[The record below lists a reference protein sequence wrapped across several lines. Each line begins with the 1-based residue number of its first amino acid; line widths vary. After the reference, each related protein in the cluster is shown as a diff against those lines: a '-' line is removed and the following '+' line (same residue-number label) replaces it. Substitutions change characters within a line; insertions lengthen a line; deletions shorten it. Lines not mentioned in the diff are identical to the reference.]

1 MIAISIKNLVK
12 RFGDRV
18 AVDGLSLDVAQGEL
32 VALLGM
38 NGAGKTTT
46 INVLSG
52 LLGADEGDAFIFGKS
67 VLTQSELTKQ
77 LLNVS
82 LQETAI
88 AENLT
93 VKENLEFV
101 CKVYGFDNEKSKNK
115 TNEIMTQFDLN
126 DRKDDR
132 AGKLSGGYKR
142 RLSIAM
148 ALVTEPKVVF
158 LDEPTLGL
166 DVVARRELWNVI
178 KNLKGKCTIVLTTH
192 YLEEAEM
199 LADKIAVIN
208 NGKLCG
214 YGDLQQLKI
223 KTGTQRLEDAFLA
236 LCGVAL

>member
-1 MIAISIKNLVK
+1 MAISIKNLVK

-67 VLTQSELTKQ
+67 VLTQSEQTKQ
-77 LLNVS
+77 FLNVS

-101 CKVYGFDNEKSKNK
+101 CKIYGFDNEKSKAK
-115 TNEIMTQFDLN
+115 TNEIMTQFDLC

-178 KNLKGKCTIVLTTH
+178 KHLKGKCTIVLTTH